1 MSSLKYFSQVWKII
15 MSLFLVT
22 NLILSFDFT
31 SNPCLMKYIN
41 AYAFMGCAFGEK
53 FIFNLGILIIEL
65 ASICSLFINKRK
77 FKLICNI
84 VLHIMCVADICFCIY
99 YMIEQIEIIICIIE
113 IIIDLIFMGL
123 ILFDIIKTYKKIK
136 NDTEIRNTEDGSL
149 C

>member
-1 MSSLKYFSQVWKII
+1 MFSVKHFSQVWKII

-84 VLHIMCVADICFCIY
+84 ILHVICIVDIGFCIFY
-99 YMIEQIEIIICIIE
+99 IMEQKEIVICIVE
-113 IIIDLIFMGL
+113 VIIDLIFMGL
-123 ILFDIIKTYKKIK
+123 ILFDIIKAYKKPK
-136 NDTEIRNTEDGSL
+136 NNAETL
-149 C
+149 PQ